1 MWLPGKPCV
10 FTFLQKGSLE
20 RKGLGCTEVEESGGS
35 SVPLGWAE
43 GEGRKSF
50 QEKLWGNS

>member
-50 QEKLWGNS
+50 QEKL